1 MHESEPPEEIALTT
15 DDRPK
20 TFTGVVLDVL
30 VPSPSSTLPLLP
42 QHFAPPASK
51 VAQACKFPTLTDF
64 TPELRPLTAVGVLR
78 LVVVPSPIWPSSFL
92 PQHLSAPL
100 VRTAQ
105 DEPDPIEIDE
115 TPDVKP
121 DTETGE
127 VRVVVVPSPNCP

>member
-1 MHESEPPEEIALTT
+1 LPAEIAVTPELKPLTVLGGSKLFPLAVPVCPFEVDPQHFISPVLNKMHVCEPPEEIALTT

-30 VPSPSSTLPLLP
+30 VPSPNSPLPLFP

-78 LVVVPSPIWPSSFL
+78 LVVVPSPIWP
-92 PQHLSAPL
+92 
-100 VRTAQ
+100 
-105 DEPDPIEIDE
+105 
-115 TPDVKP
+115 
-121 DTETGE
+121 
-127 VRVVVVPSPNCP
+127 